1 MSSSSSTS
9 SALTDASPQQHA
21 NTTSN
26 NNHQGAPSLTDTS
39 PSYSQ
44 QHGASNTN
52 NPPPSW
58 LNRVLYVFDQESG
71 THEILQLKNKVN
83 ESSAAFDDAQRKVAA
98 ARTTLDKALQTYE
111 ESQAQHNQLLQ
122 TRDKWAPSQALEF
135 AKLLEKESTIR
146 NEMELAKKNL
156 SLLES
161 QQAGSMHTYMNQLR
175 SRYQE
180 EQLWQDKWRIY
191 STYMTWGLI
200 FFNSVVFFIGQ
211 YFHYMR
217 ENKRMLDIK
226 ELLQQSL
233 AANLATS
240 RAIQMQNRDTQLVVV
255 EDRKEDKEQ
264 DRAPSDQEQQHDESE
279 EEANDVAVIVA
290 EEDEEDNKS
299 QLEEGTSP
307 LMIHWIRIQQYILS
321 KKILENVDL
330 PSAIIGASVTGV
342 LWIVTATI
350 STREGSK

>member
-26 NNHQGAPSLTDTS
+26 NHQGAPSSLTS
-39 PSYSQ
+39 HSQ

-98 ARTTLDKALQTYE
+98 ARTKLDKALQTFE

-122 TRDKWAPSQALEF
+122 TRDKAPSQALKF
-135 AKLLEKESTIR
+135 AKLLEKEVDIR
-146 NEMELAKKNL
+146 NEMESAKKNL

-200 FFNSVVFFIGQ
+200 FFNSVVFFTGQ

-217 ENKRMLDIK
+217 ENQRMCDIK
-226 ELLQQSL
+226 ELLEQSL

-240 RAIQMQNRDTQLVVV
+240 RAVQMQNRDTQSVVV
-255 EDRKEDKEQ
+255 EGRKEDKEQ
-264 DRAPSDQEQQHDESE
+264 DRAPSDQQQQHDESE

-290 EEDEEDNKS
+290 EEDEEYNKS
-299 QLEEGTSP
+299 QVEGTSP
-307 LMIHWIRIQQYILS
+307 LMIHWIRIHQYIES
-321 KKILENVDL
+321 KKILEEKINL
-330 PSAIIGASVTGV
+330 PSVTGV